1 MLLTDKQMDS
11 QANTAEDLTLF
22 CRPGNKLKTLADTT
36 CEPHGCL
43 SSR

>member
-22 CRPGNKLKTLADTT
+22 CQPGNKLKTLADTCVNHT
-36 CEPHGCL
+36 GVF